1 MKIIFHKNFMVLFF
15 LNFMFF
21 LEKNENSK
29 KMKISEKIQ
38 FFSKKCDFFRKNM
51 VVGDKY
57 FLFYHAKA

>member
-1 MKIIFHKNFMVLFF
+1 MVLFF